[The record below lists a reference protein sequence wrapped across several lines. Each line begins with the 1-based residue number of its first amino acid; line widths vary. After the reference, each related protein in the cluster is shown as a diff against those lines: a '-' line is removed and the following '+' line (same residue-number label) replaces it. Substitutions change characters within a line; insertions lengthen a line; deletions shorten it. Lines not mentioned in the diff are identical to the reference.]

1 MKIMIKHVFF
11 DFNGTIIDD
20 LDLCLELLNDILK
33 KHDRPTVDIKRY
45 KEIFTFP
52 IKDYY
57 IAAGVDFTK
66 DSYEDLAIDF
76 IKKYQPRSLKC
87 GLFCGLEN
95 TFKELNELGI
105 SCYILSA
112 SQRSNLYEQ
121 CESFGIVKYFKD
133 ILGID
138 NIHAASKI
146 HIGIDY
152 IKESNI
158 DPNEAIFVGDT
169 THDYEVATAMGL
181 RCYLVE
187 CGHQSKNRLS
197 EVNAP
202 IISTTSDILDVV
214 KRENKIF

>member
-1 MKIMIKHVFF
+1 MIKHVFF

-33 KHDRPTVDIKRY
+33 KHKKPTINIERY
-45 KEIFTFP
+45 KELFTFP
-52 IKDYY
+52 IRNYY
-57 IAAGVDFTK
+57 IAAGVDFTQ

-76 IKKYQPRSLKC
+76 INKYQPRSLKC
-87 GLFCGLEN
+87 NLFKGLEEA
-95 TFKELNELGI
+95 FKELNHLGV

-121 CESFGIVKYFKD
+121 CEAFGIVKYFKE

-158 DPNEAIFVGDT
+158 NPEEAIFVGDT
-169 THDYEVATAMGL
+169 THDYEVAEAMGL
-181 RCYLVE
+181 KCYLVA
-187 CGHQSKNRLS
+187 CGHQSKSVLS
-197 EVNAP
+197 KVSNN
-202 IISTTSDILDVV
+202 IIDTTSDILEIV
-214 KRENKIF
+214 KKENGII

>member
-1 MKIMIKHVFF
+1 MIKHVFF

-33 KHDRPTVDIKRY
+33 KHKKPILNIDQY

-52 IKDYY
+52 IKNYY
-57 IAAGVDFTK
+57 IAAGVDFTQ

-76 IKKYQPRSLKC
+76 INKYQPRSLKC
-87 GLFCGLEN
+87 SLFTRLEE
-95 TFKELNELGI
+95 TFKELNELGV

-121 CESFGIVKYFKD
+121 CESFGIVKYFKE

-158 DPNEAIFVGDT
+158 NPEEAIFVGDT
-169 THDYEVATAMGL
+169 THDYEVAKAMGL
-181 RCYLVE
+181 KCYLVA
-187 CGHQSKNRLS
+187 CGHQSKNVLS
-197 EVNAP
+197 KVSND
-202 IISTTSDILDVV
+202 IIDTTSDILQIV
-214 KRENKIF
+214 KKENGII

>member
-1 MKIMIKHVFF
+1 MIKHVFF

-33 KHDRPTVDIKRY
+33 KHNKPTLNLEQY

-57 IAAGVDFTK
+57 IAAGVDFNQ

-76 IKKYQPRSLKC
+76 ISKYQPRSLSC
-87 GLFCGLEN
+87 GLFEGLEN
-95 TFKELNELGI
+95 TFKELNDLGI

-121 CESFGIVKYFKD
+121 CESFGIVKYFKE

-158 DPNEAIFVGDT
+158 NPDEAIFVGDT
-169 THDYEVATAMGL
+169 THDYEVSLAMGL
-181 RCYLVE
+181 KCYLVA
-187 CGHQSKNRLS
+187 CGHQSKNKLS
-197 EVNAP
+197 QVGAP
-202 IISTTSDILDVV
+202 IINTTSDILEIV
-214 KRENKIF
+214 KKENKII

>member
-1 MKIMIKHVFF
+1 MIKHVFF

-33 KHDRPTVDIKRY
+33 KHNRPLVDINRY
-45 KEIFTFP
+45 KDIFTFP
-52 IKDYY
+52 IRDYY
-57 IAAGVDFTK
+57 VAAGVDFNQ

-76 IKKYQPRSLKC
+76 IAKYQPRSLKC
-87 GLFCGLEN
+87 GLFKGLEDA
-95 TFKELNELGI
+95 FKELNEMGI

-121 CESFGIVKYFKD
+121 CEAFGIVKYFKD

-138 NIHAASKI
+138 NIHAASKV

-158 DPNEAIFVGDT
+158 NPDEAIFVGDT
-169 THDYEVATAMGL
+169 THDYEVAEAMGL
-181 RCYLVE
+181 RCYLVA
-187 CGHQSKNRLS
+187 CGHQSKNKLK
-197 EVNAP
+197 EVSAP
-202 IISTTSDILDVV
+202 IINTTSDILDVI
-214 KRENKIF
+214 KKENGII

>member
-1 MKIMIKHVFF
+1 MIKHVFF

-33 KHDRPTVDIKRY
+33 KHNKPLVDIDRY

-52 IKDYY
+52 IRDYY
-57 IAAGVDFTK
+57 IAAGVDFNQ

-76 IKKYQPRSLKC
+76 ISKYQPRSLKC
-87 GLFCGLEN
+87 GLFEGLEN
-95 TFKELNELGI
+95 TFKELNELGV

-121 CESFGIVKYFKD
+121 CEAFGIVKYFKD

-152 IKESNI
+152 IKKSNI
-158 DPNEAIFVGDT
+158 NPEEAIFVGDT
-169 THDYEVATAMGL
+169 THDYEVASAMGL
-181 RCYLVE
+181 KCYLVA
-187 CGHQSKNRLS
+187 CGHQSKNKLS
-197 EVNAP
+197 KVCAP
-202 IISTTSDILDVV
+202 IINTTSDILEVI
-214 KRENKIF
+214 KEKNNIK

>member
-1 MKIMIKHVFF
+1 MIKHVFF

-33 KHDRPTVDIKRY
+33 KHKRPVVDINRY
-45 KEIFTFP
+45 KDIFTFP
-52 IKDYY
+52 IKNYY
-57 IAAGVDFTK
+57 IAAGVDFSQ

-76 IKKYQPRSLKC
+76 INKYQPRSLKC
-87 GLFCGLEN
+87 GLFKGLEN
-95 TFKELNELGI
+95 TFKELNEIGV

-121 CESFGIVKYFKD
+121 CEAFGIVKYFKE

-158 DPNEAIFVGDT
+158 NPDEAIFVGDT
-169 THDYEVATAMGL
+169 THDYEVSKAMGL

-187 CGHQSKNRLS
+187 CGHQSRAKLS
-197 EVNAP
+197 EVDAP
-202 IISTTSDILDVV
+202 IIKNTSDILDIV
-214 KRENKIF
+214 KKENKII